1 MGPTRIIRA
10 PRDRDAPPRRRPAPT
25 GTRVLRASHLEALAD
40 AERVRSLAER
50 EAREIR
56 ERAMGDAAE
65 IRRRA
70 AEESRAEAAALLV
83 RAREHTGATLERA
96 GEQLTRLAVAI
107 AEKLLGEALRL
118 DPARVEQIVAGCVQR
133 VGAQGGRR
141 IVLRVSPEDLAIVE
155 RALPRLGRLVE
166 ADQLQVQPDPAVGP
180 GGCLVDSELGQLDG
194 RLETQ
199 LQAILQ
205 ALETDR

>member
-10 PRDRDAPPRRRPAPT
+10 PRDADASPRRRPAPG
-25 GTRVLRASHLEALAD
+25 GTRVLRASHLEALAE
-40 AERVRSLAER
+40 AERVRSLADQ

-56 ERAMGDAAE
+56 EQALRDAAQ

-70 AEESRAEAAALLV
+70 VEESRAEATALLLS
-83 RAREHTGATLERA
+83 AREHAGATLEQA
-96 GEQLTRLAVAI
+96 GDQLTRLAVAI

-133 VGAQGGRR
+133 VGAQGARR
-141 IVLRVSPEDLAIVE
+141 IVLRVNPGDLAAVV
-155 RALPRLGRLVE
+155 RALPRLGGLVE
-166 ADQLQVQPDPAVGP
+166 TDQLQVEPDPAVSP